1 MNLGSAV
8 VLILLFA
15 LVVFA
20 LRRVRK
26 RGTPCFCSG
35 DGKSCGGHCPG
46 CTKRNG

>member
-1 MNLGSAV
+1 MRAGSVLVLAV
-8 VLILLFA
+8 LFA

-46 CTKRNG
+46 CKKRKG